1 MSLKTLISIKFVFL
15 IIAFFIL
22 IFLIENVTDS
32 YEKLEE
38 NNKTL
43 LEQKKIYEQILKLE
57 KENVKETENLYKIIE
72 INNFSIESN
81 TNNGLS
87 IEANIWI
94 LIIVFF
100 IINKSFDYLNT
111 KIETLKNDE
120 SEDDKEKFL

>member
-1 MSLKTLISIKFVFL
+1 MSLKTLISIKFVYI
-15 IIAFFIL
+15 IIAFSIL
-22 IFLIENVTDS
+22 IFLVENVTDS

-72 INNFSIESN
+72 INNSSIESN
-81 TNNGLS
+81 SNNGLG

-94 LIIVFF
+94 LIIAFF

-120 SEDDKEKFL
+120 SESEKEKFL

>member
-1 MSLKTLISIKFVFL
+1 MSLKTLISTKFVFT

-22 IFLIENVTDS
+22 IFLVENVTNS

-72 INNFSIESN
+72 INNSSIESN
-81 TNNGLS
+81 SNNGLS
-87 IEANIWI
+87 IEVNIWI
-94 LIIVFF
+94 LFIAFF
-100 IINKSFDYLNT
+100 IIYKSFEYLNN
-111 KIETLKNDE
+111 KIENLKNVE
-120 SEDDKEKFL
+120 SESEKEKFL

>member
-1 MSLKTLISIKFVFL
+1 MSLKTLISIKFIFT

-22 IFLIENVTDS
+22 IFLVENVIVS

-72 INNFSIESN
+72 IKNSSIESN
-81 TNNGLS
+81 SNNG
-87 IEANIWI
+87 
-94 LIIVFF
+94 
-100 IINKSFDYLNT
+100 
-111 KIETLKNDE
+111 
-120 SEDDKEKFL
+120 

>member
-1 MSLKTLISIKFVFL
+1 MSLKTLISIKFVYI
-15 IIAFFIL
+15 IIAFSIL
-22 IFLIENVTDS
+22 IFLVENVTDC

-38 NNKTL
+38 NNRTL

-72 INNFSIESN
+72 INNSSIESN

-94 LIIVFF
+94 LIIAFF
-100 IINKSFDYLNT
+100 ILNKSFDFLNA

-120 SEDDKEKFL
+120 SEGEKEKFL

>member
-1 MSLKTLISIKFVFL
+1 MSLKTLISIKFLFA
-15 IIAFFIL
+15 IITFFIL

-32 YEKLEE
+32 YKKLEK

-57 KENVKETENLYKIIE
+57 KEGVKETEKLYKIIE
-72 INNFSIESN
+72 INNSSIEAN

-87 IEANIWI
+87 IGTNIWI
-94 LIIVFF
+94 LIIGFF
-100 IINKSFDYLNT
+100 ILNKSFDYLNK

-120 SEDDKEKFL
+120 SESEKEKFL

>member
-1 MSLKTLISIKFVFL
+1 MSLKTLISIKFLFA
-15 IIAFFIL
+15 IITFFIL

-32 YEKLEE
+32 YKKLEK

-57 KENVKETENLYKIIE
+57 KEGVKETEKLYKIIE
-72 INNFSIESN
+72 INNSSIEAN

-87 IEANIWI
+87 IGTNIWI
-94 LIIVFF
+94 LIIGFF
-100 IINKSFDYLNT
+100 ILNKSFDYLNK

-120 SEDDKEKFL
+120 SEKEKFL

>member
-1 MSLKTLISIKFVFL
+1 MSLKTLISIKFIFT

-22 IFLIENVTDS
+22 IFLVENVIVS

-72 INNFSIESN
+72 IKNSSIESN
-81 TNNGLS
+81 SNNGLS
-87 IEANIWI
+87 IETTIWI
-94 LIIVFF
+94 LFIVYIILH
-100 IINKSFDYLNT
+100 KSFEYLNN
-111 KIETLKNDE
+111 KIENLKNIE
-120 SEDDKEKFL
+120 SESEKDKFL

>member
-1 MSLKTLISIKFVFL
+1 MSLKTLISIKFVFT

-22 IFLIENVTDS
+22 IFLVENVIVS

-72 INNFSIESN
+72 IKNSSIESN
-81 TNNGLS
+81 SNNGLS
-87 IEANIWI
+87 IETTIWI
-94 LIIVFF
+94 LFIVYIILY
-100 IINKSFDYLNT
+100 KSFEYLNN
-111 KIETLKNDE
+111 KIENLKNIE
-120 SEDDKEKFL
+120 SESEKDKFL

>member
-1 MSLKTLISIKFVFL
+1 MSLKTLISIKFLFA
-15 IIAFFIL
+15 IITFFIL

-32 YEKLEE
+32 YKKLEK

-57 KENVKETENLYKIIE
+57 KEGVKETEKLYKIIE
-72 INNFSIESN
+72 INNSSIESN
-81 TNNGLS
+81 SNNGLG

-94 LIIVFF
+94 LIIAFF
-100 IINKSFDYLNT
+100 ILNKSFDYLNK

-120 SEDDKEKFL
+120 SESEKEKFL

>member
-1 MSLKTLISIKFVFL
+1 MSLKTLISTKFVFT

-22 IFLIENVTDS
+22 IFLVENVTNS

-72 INNFSIESN
+72 INNSSIESN
-81 TNNGLS
+81 SNNGLS

-94 LIIVFF
+94 LFIAFF
-100 IINKSFDYLNT
+100 IIYKSFEYLNN
-111 KIETLKNDE
+111 KIENLKNVE
-120 SEDDKEKFL
+120 SESEKEKFL

>member
-1 MSLKTLISIKFVFL
+1 MNLKTLISIKFVFI
-15 IIAFFIL
+15 IIASFIL
-22 IFLIENVTDS
+22 IFLVGNVTDS

-43 LEQKKIYEQILKLE
+43 LEQKKIYEQILKLK

-72 INNFSIESN
+72 INNSSIESN

-94 LIIVFF
+94 LIIAFF
-100 IINKSFDYLNT
+100 ILNKSFDFLNA

-120 SEDDKEKFL
+120 SEGEKEKFL